1 MPRPGAEWS
10 GADGNI
16 CMSEGWDTASV
27 SCSVEGKKGTKDVLG
42 FLPLS
47 PWVGGRVDYGWG
59 ILREEH

>member
-1 MPRPGAEWS
+1 
-10 GADGNI
+10 
-16 CMSEGWDTASV
+16 MSEGWDTASV

-47 PWVGGRVDYGWG
+47 PWVGGRVDYRWG